1 MAKRGSGSAADAKL
15 KKRAKMVDPTVE
27 QKMTRDAIILCYAG
41 GLTKQQFKVKFPL
54 LLFAVVT
61 AAIASMSA
69 NHAALVEQGLRHGD
83 LEYSDASYSLLRAA
97 NAVTGFSAGREEV
110 TYARPEAA
118 AALVD
123 HAAGLLT
130 RKEASERAGPSVDT
144 FKRWART
151 LRTILNVADL
161 TTVCR
166 ADLTKAVGKMP
177 IAVVGRPSFLTP
189 CEAAIFVGNC
199 LSVAQRGLTV
209 SRGVMAAFGR
219 TVLQKVSETEADP
232 CLKAAYASAAC
243 SRTWIANVL
252 KTAADVGASYSFN
265 MLCIPLRQ
273 MSGVHAIWRRV
284 QRTNTLA
291 GITTSFI
298 KQHELSV
305 ERVRALN
312 PENEVAYREKVMA
325 IFEQRLGPGRFPDA
339 DTIWNGD
346 EMGMGRGAFILAR
359 LECMPT
365 SAAGRKQVACSAL
378 LTLVPPRRPLPI
390 NAGRAW
396 GHLLQGRPRRALSLA
411 GL

>member
-97 NAVTGFSAGREEV
+97 NAASGFNGGREEA
-110 TYARPEAA
+110 TYARAEAA
-118 AALVD
+118 AALVA
-123 HAAGLLT
+123 HAAGELT
-130 RKEASERAGPSVDT
+130 RRQASEQAGPSEDT

-151 LRTILNVADL
+151 LRSILNVENL

-166 ADLTKAVGKMP
+166 ADLTKAVGKMS
-177 IAVVGRPSFLTP
+177 IASVGRPSFLTP

-219 TVLQKVSETEADP
+219 TVLHKVSETEADP
-232 CLKAAYASAAC
+232 CLKAAYASATC
-243 SRTWIANVL
+243 SRTWVATVL
-252 KTAADVGASYSFN
+252 KTAANVGATYSFN
-265 MLCIPLRQ
+265 MLCIQLRK
-273 MSGVHAIWRRV
+273 MSDVHAVWRRV
-284 QRTNTLA
+284 QRTYTLA
-291 GITTSFI
+291 GVTTSFI

-305 ERVRALN
+305 ERVRALK
-312 PENEVAYREKVMA
+312 PENEVSYREKVLE
-325 IFEQRLGPGRFPDA
+325 IFAERLGPGKLPDA

-346 EMGMGRGAFILAR
+346 EMGMGRGAFIS
-359 LECMPT
+359 C
-365 SAAGRKQVACSAL
+365 L
-378 LTLVPPRRPLPI
+378 L
-390 NAGRAW
+390 
-396 GHLLQGRPRRALSLA
+396 
-411 GL
+411 GLHAHQRSRQ